1 MKPNF
6 LKLSIFIFSGFLF
19 SQSIKAQKV
28 DIDNFNIDV
37 LKAYLPENYITA
49 EKRTYDLK
57 INGRISN
64 SQANIKDEFRLYGW
78 EKVSAP
84 AYMTLAIG
92 LRNLMSGQPTTTS
105 RTAEKK
111 DKDGKIISTTI
122 YYTATNTLTGFA
134 DLDVYGV
141 ANSYNMYKQGIKDAE
156 KSKNKEKQ
164 AKVDKEIDSNP
175 FLKKVN
181 KNVKEVNDDPKSVK
195 VKAYSLPISEV
206 FTYAT
211 SESTTEAAAK
221 KEFDNNYLREF
232 NNFEKSFIANLS
244 KTISKKVNEYYGYF
258 PVQDRMRFKSLDSD
272 KHPEF
277 RMFKNAIEGTKF
289 ILGKLRYN
297 QPIDEARTDI
307 QPIID
312 YFVKTSQ
319 KYVRSNDKQN
329 KNLRAACYYNLAQ
342 IFIAIDQPEKAI
354 EIADAIIASKHD
366 EGDGKDF
373 LKKATEL
380 MDRLRFHNMTSRH
393 LVPLLDQDKK
403 EDTKGF
409 DLP

>member
-1 MKPNF
+1 MKTSF
-6 LKLSIFIFSGFLF
+6 LNLSIAVFSGFLC
-19 SQSIKAQKV
+19 SQNLNAQKA
-28 DIDNFNIDV
+28 DIDNYNIDV
-37 LKAYLPENYITA
+37 YKANLPENYVSP

-78 EKVSAP
+78 KKVDPP
-84 AYMTLAIG
+84 AYMTVAVG
-92 LRNLMSGQPTTTS
+92 LKNLIAGQPNTTS
-105 RTAEKK
+105 RTEEKK

-122 YYTATNTLTGFA
+122 YHKATNTLTGFA
-134 DLDVYGV
+134 DLDIYGIT
-141 ANSYNMYKQGIKDAE
+141 NSYNSYKQFIKDSE

-164 AKVDKEIDSNP
+164 AKVDKEIASNP
-175 FLKKVN
+175 FLKNVD
-181 KNVKEVNDDPKSVK
+181 KNVKEINDDPKAVK
-195 VKAYSLPISEV
+195 VKVYSLPISDV
-206 FTYAT
+206 FTYST
-211 SESTTEAAAK
+211 SESKTVEAAK
-221 KEFDNNYLREF
+221 KEYDFNYLREF
-232 NNFEKSFIANLS
+232 NNFEKTFIANLS
-244 KTISKKVNEYYGYF
+244 RTISKKVNEYYGYY
-258 PVQDRMRFKSLDSD
+258 PVQERMKFKALDSD
-272 KHPEF
+272 KHPECV
-277 RMFKNAIEGTKF
+277 MFKNAIEGTKF

-297 QPIDEARTDI
+297 QSVDEPRNDI
-307 QPIID
+307 QPIVD

-319 KYVRSNDKQN
+319 KYARSKDKHD

-380 MDRLRFHNMTSRH
+380 MDKLQFHNMKSRH

-403 EDTKGF
+403 EDTAGF